1 MNTALLSC
9 WHGIL
14 NDRFLFNISIDGLH
28 CSTEVHLRFCPEVVL
43 KLLCAWTSCEE
54 FCSCA
59 LSRKVIEPSS
69 EEEVKNKHKKP
80 KPSGSKTN
88 IRSLKFFSCVWF
100 VTSVIHFVRQSQEG
114 FVSHCF
120 STYKQRNIG
129 TCFTEMPT
137 LYPLTSVPTCTWLLE
152 PSKAGVVSHW
162 LFQPILG
169 DWSRLLQFCNV
180 CFLRDLNEDRSHK
193 CLSLL
198 IALEEF
204 FRRL

>member
-1 MNTALLSC
+1 MIGFSSISVLMDFSVLLKFIYGFVQKLC
-9 WHGIL
+9 W
-14 NDRFLFNISIDGLH
+14 SY
-28 CSTEVHLRFCPEVVL
+28 CVPEQAV
-43 KLLCAWTSCEE
+43 KNSAA
-54 FCSCA
+54 A

-80 KPSGSKTN
+80 KPSSSKTN

-120 STYKQRNIG
+120 SMYKQRNIG

-137 LYPLTSVPTCTWLLE
+137 LYPLTSIPTCMWLLE